1 MLGSMLEGI
10 KVLDLSRVLAGPYCT
25 QMLGDLGAD
34 VWKIESAAGDETR
47 HWGPP
52 FLEGE
57 STYYLSVNRNKR
69 SVTVNLK
76 DPAGADLV
84 RQLAL
89 KADVLVENF
98 KTGDLE
104 RYGLSYS
111 QLRADNPRLVYVS
124 ITGFGHTG
132 PRASQPGYD
141 AAVQGMSGLMAMT
154 GEPDGPPTKLG
165 VAWVDVLAGTHA
177 ATGVLGA
184 LFARE
189 RTGEGRHIDLALL
202 DVAMAAMVNQGQA
215 ALATGKAPARLGTG
229 HPSIV
234 PYQAM
239 QAADGWLTIAVGNDR
254 QFARFAEVLGLG
266 QLAGDDRY
274 STNSARV
281 ANRDVLVPLLQEK
294 LLSRTR
300 HEWLTDFDSA
310 GVPAASVNTLPEALT
325 EEQLLARGMVSPL
338 QHPTIGEFSN
348 IQSPFTASLADQAP
362 RRAPPRHGEH
372 TFEVLGEVLGLG
384 GDELARLAATGAI
397 S

>member
-1 MLGSMLEGI
+1 MLNGI

-34 VWKIESAAGDETR
+34 VWKIESPAGDETR

-69 SVTVNLK
+69 SVVVNLK
-76 DPAGADLV
+76 DPAGAELV
-84 RQLAL
+84 RRLAL
-89 KADVLVENF
+89 QADVMVENF

-104 RYGLSYS
+104 RYGLSYG
-111 QLRADNPRLVYVS
+111 QLRAANPRLVYVS
-124 ITGFGHTG
+124 ITGFGQTG

-177 ATGVLGA
+177 TTGVLGA

-215 ALATGKAPARLGTG
+215 ALATGQAPARLGTG

-239 QAADGWLTIAVGNDR
+239 QASDGWLTVAVGNDR

-266 QLAGDDRY
+266 ELAEDDRFR
-274 STNSARV
+274 TNSARV
-281 ANRDVLVPLLQEK
+281 ANREVLVPQLQEV
-294 LLSRTR
+294 LLTRSRAD
-300 HEWLTDFDSA
+300 WLAKFDSA

-325 EEQLLARGMVSPL
+325 EEQLLARGMVAPL

-348 IQSPFTASLADQAP
+348 IQSPFTASLQGQAP

-372 TFEVLGEVLGLG
+372 TFEVLAEALGLSEAELG
-384 GDELARLAATGAI
+384 ELAAGGAI
-397 S
+397 SKVG